1 VTVRLWC
8 VLIAAVPLLA
18 ADAVDPYERIRAA
31 MAESVEKQKASI
43 QVQAHTTR
51 PAPPPATANFFTTPW
66 PALPLPIATLADCD
80 PLPAARLDPLINT
93 SARRYGVKPELVR
106 AVIRKESGGRPCAV
120 SIKGA
125 QGLMQLMPDT
135 AGDLN
140 VADPFDP
147 EQNVDAGT
155 KFLKALLEKFKGDL
169 RLALG
174 AYNAG
179 PNAIDKAGRLPQIPE
194 TQDYVA
200 DILKSLSPDS
210 GKSSTADTSGKTNTP

>member
-1 VTVRLWC
+1 VRLWC
-8 VLIAAVPLLA
+8 VLIATGPLLA
-18 ADAVDPYERIRAA
+18 SDAIDPYERIRAA
-31 MAESVEKQKASI
+31 MAESIEKQKASV
-43 QVQAHTTR
+43 QVQAQTAR
-51 PAPPPATANFFTTPW
+51 PAPPAATPNFFTTPW
-66 PALPLPIATLADCD
+66 PELPMPVPAVVDCD
-80 PLPAARLDPLINT
+80 PLPPARLDPLIET
-93 SARRYGVKPELVR
+93 SAKRHGVKPELVR
-106 AVIRKESGGRPCAV
+106 AIIRKESGGRPCAV

-140 VADPFDP
+140 VADPFDS

-179 PNAIDKAGRLPQIPE
+179 PNAIDKAGHLPQIPE

-200 DILKSLSPDS
+200 DILKSLSRDS
-210 GKSSTADTSGKTNTP
+210 GKSSAADTSEKTNTP